1 MYSYTYD
8 NETGGILLNSSP
20 QAFSKEPRPVYSKE
34 LDIYGFGAYWNYDEN
49 DDAPYMWAEANNY
62 YYRGKLVAQIKGG
75 SFFTKPEIIIINEP
89 EPNNK
94 PLKPVDVNMMVLKN
108 KVIMENLTATT
119 IKDVFNTYAKF
130 EGKVDVFH
138 VSFSG
143 GKDSVVTLD
152 IVQRALPHNKF
163 VVIFGDTGMELPET
177 HRIVDETM
185 ANCKKDGIEFYIAKS
200 HFSPSESWRKFGPPT
215 STIRWCCSVHKTTP
229 QLLLL
234 KDILGKNNF
243 TEMAFV
249 GVRAD
254 ESVRRS
260 EYSYISY
267 GTKHRGQY
275 SCNPILYW
283 NSAEVYLYIY
293 SNRDRLQLNEVYKR
307 GNTRAGCLV
316 CPMSTNRNDY
326 LNFRCNLDQ
335 TKALTDM
342 IFDLNCSEKDGTPEK
357 VSYVENNGWKARK
370 NGRDLKIA
378 LKDYDEVVLGKNLSI
393 TFKNHDNS
401 WKQWLKTL
409 GQILPTDNT
418 NEIRIINKGEVKI
431 IRVIELENNYIT
443 ILVSNEATTGNVL
456 FLKNLR
462 KIFRKSHYCVACKV
476 CQANCKFGNLSFDE
490 NGKVSISDNCT
501 RCDQCLD
508 IDTGCLVYKSLWL
521 SKGLGNMDKKRTLDC
536 YAAHGPKMEW
546 FQEFVKL
553 RDDFNKNNSL
563 GSAQKPM
570 FNRFLKD
577 AGIIDDK
584 CNRTILGEKLVNSE
598 LQDLS
603 IWGLMLINL
612 SYTPQVGWFV
622 KTFEF
627 DSVISRTQIVSLL
640 SNMEDIKESALK
652 AIPPT
657 LKRIS
662 ALPLGKIGFGTSDK
676 ASKDLG
682 GLSFYRTAWQNADSK
697 VILYALY
704 KFAEACGEYYQFT
717 LTRLMDTTIESDGV
731 SPVQIFGLDRETM
744 VGLLKGLATNYPE
757 FISVTFTL
765 DLDNINLRQDK
776 TAADILDLF

>member
-378 LKDYDEVVLGKNLSI
+378 LKDYDEVVLGKNLSV
-393 TFKNHDNS
+393 NWHSD
-401 WKQWLKTL
+401 
-409 GQILPTDNT
+409 
-418 NEIRIINKGEVKI
+418 
-431 IRVIELENNYIT
+431 
-443 ILVSNEATTGNVL
+443 
-456 FLKNLR
+456 R
-462 KIFRKSHYCVACKV
+462 KHRMI
-476 CQANCKFGNLSFDE
+476 
-490 NGKVSISDNCT
+490 
-501 RCDQCLD
+501 
-508 IDTGCLVYKSLWL
+508 
-521 SKGLGNMDKKRTLDC
+521 
-536 YAAHGPKMEW
+536 
-546 FQEFVKL
+546 
-553 RDDFNKNNSL
+553 
-563 GSAQKPM
+563 
-570 FNRFLKD
+570 
-577 AGIIDDK
+577 
-584 CNRTILGEKLVNSE
+584 
-598 LQDLS
+598 
-603 IWGLMLINL
+603 
-612 SYTPQVGWFV
+612 
-622 KTFEF
+622 
-627 DSVISRTQIVSLL
+627 
-640 SNMEDIKESALK
+640 
-652 AIPPT
+652 
-657 LKRIS
+657 
-662 ALPLGKIGFGTSDK
+662 
-676 ASKDLG
+676 
-682 GLSFYRTAWQNADSK
+682 
-697 VILYALY
+697 
-704 KFAEACGEYYQFT
+704 
-717 LTRLMDTTIESDGV
+717 
-731 SPVQIFGLDRETM
+731 
-744 VGLLKGLATNYPE
+744 
-757 FISVTFTL
+757 
-765 DLDNINLRQDK
+765 
-776 TAADILDLF
+776 